1 MAYNTLKL
9 EFERDG
15 ALALLTLNRP
25 EKRNAIS
32 YELIDE
38 LTVALAEAE
47 RSEAR
52 VLMITG
58 AGNVFCAGLDLENLK
73 SLIGRSAEQ
82 TRADT
87 ERIARF
93 FSILYEYPLPT
104 IAAVNG
110 AAIAGGCG
118 IATLCDITVASTNA
132 KFGYSEVKI
141 GFVPAIVSSFLLRQ
155 VGEKIAREMLIS
167 GRNIDAEEAF
177 RIGLINFICPPE
189 RLMEQA
195 HAIAD
200 NLLANS
206 PTSMHATKVLLRQ
219 YMAEDIDREIA
230 MGLEANARSRMTEDF
245 KEGVRS
251 FLEKRPPKWPGR

>member
-9 EFERDG
+9 EFEREG

-38 LTVALAEAE
+38 LTVALAEVE

-58 AGNVFCAGLDLENLK
+58 AGNVFCAGLDLDNLK

-93 FSILYEYPLPT
+93 FRTLYEYPLPT

-118 IATLCDITVASTNA
+118 IATLCDITIASTNA

-155 VGEKIAREMLIS
+155 VGEKIAREMLVS
-167 GRNIDAEEAF
+167 GRNVDAEEAF
-177 RIGLINFICPPE
+177 RIGLINFICAPE
-189 RLMEQA
+189 QLMEQA
-195 HAIAD
+195 HAIAE

-219 YMAEDIDREIA
+219 YTAEDIDREIA

-251 FLEKRPPKWPGR
+251 